1 MNNIYLTGFMSSG
14 KTTVSK
20 LLSETLNK
28 PLYDTDNLIINKT
41 NLTINDIFLKFGE
54 EYFRELETEILEE
67 VSKKENAIISTGGG
81 IILRDRNRQIMHETG
96 KIIYLNAEFS
106 VIEERLENARK
117 SRPLLMEET
126 EKIRKRFDDRQPLYK
141 DCDFE
146 IKITKDMTPKK
157 ITDIIISYLEDI
169 K

>member
-146 IKITKDMTPKK
+146 IKITKDMTPEK
-157 ITDIIISYLEDI
+157 IADIIISYLEDI

>member
-1 MNNIYLTGFMSSG
+1 MNNIYITGFMSSG

-20 LLSETLNK
+20 LLSNKLNK
-28 PLYDTDNLIINKT
+28 PLYDTDELIVNKT

-54 EYFRELETEILEE
+54 EYFRECETETLTEISKEE
-67 VSKKENAIISTGGG
+67 FAVISTGGG
-81 IILRDRNRQIMHETG
+81 IILRDKNRRIMYETG

-117 SRPLLMEET
+117 SRPLLREET
-126 EKIRKRFDDRQPLYK
+126 EKIKNRYEKRQPLYK
-141 DCDFE
+141 DCDLE
-146 IKITKDMTPKK
+146 IKITKDMTPEQIAEK
-157 ITDIIISYLEDI
+157 IVSYLEDI

>member
-20 LLSETLNK
+20 LLSQKLNRT
-28 PLYDTDNLIINKT
+28 LYDTDDLIVNKT
-41 NLTINDIFLKFGE
+41 NCTINDIFAEFGE
-54 EYFRELETEILEE
+54 EYFRDLETNALEKI
-67 VSKKENAIISTGGG
+67 SKEEKAVISTGGG
-81 IILRDRNRQIMHETG
+81 IILRDKNRDIMHRTG
-96 KIIYLNAEFS
+96 KIVYLNAEFS
-106 VIEERLENARK
+106 VIEARLESARK

-126 EKIRKRFDDRQPLYK
+126 EKIKNRFDSRQSLYK

-146 IKITKDMTPKK
+146 IKITKDMTPEKVA
-157 ITDIIISYLEDI
+157 DLIIFYLGDM

>member
-14 KTTVSK
+14 KTTVST